1 MEKAGLRSDEHRK
14 KGRLEAFSD
23 GVFAI
28 AITLLVLELA
38 VPAVSGD
45 HLLGE
50 LFAEWQIYL
59 AYFVAFMAI
68 GAVWMEHSELVDALD
83 HVDAVFLRLNL
94 LLLLFVAFLPFP
106 TRLMAEYAGDMPGER
121 VAVVFFG
128 VVLFMQSLLLR
139 VLARHADRYGL
150 FGADVE
156 EQRDEESRLK
166 YQLTPSLVFYG
177 VATLLGVFAPRR
189 GVMLYFLVALYLA
202 IPLRQVRKML
212 GRTQ

>member
-1 MEKAGLRSDEHRK
+1 MSTGTGEQRK

-28 AITLLVLELA
+28 AITLLVLEIA

-45 HLLGE
+45 RLLGE
-50 LFAEWQIYL
+50 LLHEWPIYL

-83 HVDAVFLRLNL
+83 HVDAAFLRLNL

-106 TRLMAEYAGDMPGER
+106 TRLMAEYSGDTEGER

-139 VLARHADRYGL
+139 VLALHADRHGL

-156 EQRDEESRLK
+156 ERRDEESRLK
-166 YQLTPSLVFYG
+166 YQLTPSLVFYSI
-177 VATLLGVFAPRR
+177 ATVLGLLSPRLGVI
-189 GVMLYFLVALYLA
+189 LYLLIALYLA
-202 IPLRQVRKML
+202 IPLRQVRRLL
-212 GRTQ
+212 GRND

>member
-1 MEKAGLRSDEHRK
+1 MGGS
-14 KGRLEAFSD
+14 
-23 GVFAI
+23 
-28 AITLLVLELA
+28 
-38 VPAVSGD
+38 
-45 HLLGE
+45 
-50 LFAEWQIYL
+50 YL

-106 TRLMAEYAGDMPGER
+106 TRLMAEYAGDVAGER

-177 VATLLGVFAPRR
+177 IATVLGVLAPRL
-189 GVMLYFLVALYLA
+189 GVMLYFLIALYLA
-202 IPLRQVRKML
+202 IPLRQVRKCSAARNSA
-212 GRTQ
+212 GARWGIAWPPVPCPSSCSWPGVGGVG